1 MRPYL
6 VLAYSPIAKVDFHG
20 IRNRFVRC
28 VCLIVVESL
37 AVLRRL
43 LLVVGLLANTVAEM
57 FASHIDR
64 VAVDSAHLWR
74 HYWIVKAARLLL
86 FGLLLLIFK
95 QLLLQ
100 VLLEILL
107 EGV

>member
-1 MRPYL
+1 MGPYL
-6 VLAYSPIAKVDFHG
+6 VLAYPLIAQVDFHC
-20 IRNRFVRC
+20 IRNRLVRC
-28 VCLIVVESL
+28 VYKIVVESL
-37 AVLRRL
+37 AAITSVLV
-43 LLVVGLLANTVAEM
+43 VVGLFANTVAEV

-64 VAVDSAHLWR
+64 VTVNNAHLWR
-74 HYWIVKAARLLL
+74 YYWILKAARLLL
-86 FGLLLLIFK
+86 LCLLLLIFK